1 MPKSKRDKK
10 ISLTRV
16 EKKNGLETK
25 AALVDKVRSAVDNY
39 ARVFVFQYENMRNAK
54 LKTVRDEWSHSKFF
68 IGKNR
73 VLAKA
78 LGNTEAEEYSDNLH
92 LISKCLKNECG
103 LLATNQSQ
111 DDVMEYF
118 SNLSEPDFARTGGVA
133 TETVELKEGVLE
145 QFSHSMEPQLRQL
158 GMPTQLVKGK
168 VTLLSDMTVCT
179 KGDVLTSEQARI
191 LKLLG
196 HQHAEFKL
204 NIVSGWSKAE
214 GKFELFKE
222 IDMREPK
229 GAAPGETDLGSGGEE
244 EMSDDE
250 VDDE

>member
-1 MPKSKRDKK
+1 M
-10 ISLTRV
+10 
-16 EKKNGLETK
+16 
-25 AALVDKVRSAVDNY
+25 
-39 ARVFVFQYENMRNAK
+39 FQYENMRNAK

-158 GMPTQLVKGK
+158 GSY
-168 VTLLSDMTVCT
+168 VTFYRLQSFNSCEIAVHVYIYHCCDFPYRNLYFIWH
-179 KGDVLTSEQARI
+179 LT
-191 LKLLG
+191 
-196 HQHAEFKL
+196 FY
-204 NIVSGWSKAE
+204 
-214 GKFELFKE
+214 F
-222 IDMREPK
+222 
-229 GAAPGETDLGSGGEE
+229 
-244 EMSDDE
+244 
-250 VDDE
+250 